1 MFIGEFSDAMVT
13 DHPTFRINARNVIA
27 EVKAVDSGVRAKL
40 YFSHPALMYYFI
52 RFCEIESRHHFI
64 GNLNVTAYTFDHTS
78 RAFASIRM
86 SVDGVRPILQVSD
99 DGHVIPAQ
107 AQRIRVRD
115 FDRRQRFYKLKF
127 MVYKYVWENID
138 EDFVTLSD
146 GSSIDTFATEVS
158 RMYTDLVTRG
168 LAIGSYNPVAV
179 DTAVNTLD
187 ADESNRPVP
196 RTLRTVYEYNDNVT
210 RITDWSEP
218 YLSFQNLN
226 LDQDPISPEAF
237 IIPGEEAVRSPS
249 AGERRRRTTEMED

>member
-1 MFIGEFSDAMVT
+1 MFIGELSDAMVT

-40 YFSHPALMYYFI
+40 YFSHPALMYYCI

-64 GNLNVTAYTFDHTS
+64 GMYLWPTCFFKKKEPMLIRWFIDNLNVTAYTFDHTS

-99 DGHVIPAQ
+99 DGHVIPTQ

-158 RMYTDLVTRG
+158 RMYTDLG
-168 LAIGSYNPVAV
+168 
-179 DTAVNTLD
+179 
-187 ADESNRPVP
+187 
-196 RTLRTVYEYNDNVT
+196 
-210 RITDWSEP
+210 
-218 YLSFQNLN
+218 NL
-226 LDQDPISPEAF
+226 L
-237 IIPGEEAVRSPS
+237 
-249 AGERRRRTTEMED
+249 